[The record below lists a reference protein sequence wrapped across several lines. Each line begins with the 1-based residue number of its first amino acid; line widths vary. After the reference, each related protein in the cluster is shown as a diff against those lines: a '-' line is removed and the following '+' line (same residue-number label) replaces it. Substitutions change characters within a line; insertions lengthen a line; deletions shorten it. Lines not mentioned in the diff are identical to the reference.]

1 MKGDSRN
8 GRAQKKR
15 RLRSLSVAPQPSPHL
30 FFACLSDTNAFPL
43 YSPQLDIVSLAPSIS
58 QRFPDGARKSGGILI
73 QVRKF
78 TAS

>member
-8 GRAQKKR
+8 GRAQKEDYAHFR
-15 RLRSLSVAPQPSPHL
+15 SLRSPLPI
-30 FFACLSDTNAFPL
+30 FACLSDTNAFPL